1 MSDPGEPEDTVPFTH
16 QPYGSNAGD
25 NPFVSPSGP
34 AAQPSGPSYGAP
46 PPPPPPPPPSIGPTP
61 YGPPVP
67 GQEPWQAAWAPVY
80 GPPLAGSL
88 DHKGATTAL
97 VLGIVALGS
106 LIIGVF
112 CCITLPGMLCAPF
125 AWAKGAKAKREI
137 EAAPG
142 TYGNLSSATTGMWLG
157 IVMTILGAIVILGF
171 TAIVAFI
178 GITDWSLV

>member
-1 MSDPGEPEDTVPFTH
+1 M
-16 QPYGSNAGD
+16 
-25 NPFVSPSGP
+25 
-34 AAQPSGPSYGAP
+34 
-46 PPPPPPPPPSIGPTP
+46 
-61 YGPPVP
+61 
-67 GQEPWQAAWAPVY
+67 
-80 GPPLAGSL
+80 AGSL

-157 IVMTILGAIVILGF
+157 IVMTILGAIVILGL
-171 TAIVAFI
+171 TAIVVFI